1 MEHGRAPQALLPP
14 RPLTDLH
21 LEVVEGVLID
31 VLHLV
36 HQLHG
41 EVCKSLDV
49 GLACLVIGGVVEARG
64 SHVGATYGLDLLQ
77 LPEPIL
83 TDDLDRRSSD

>member
-1 MEHGRAPQALLPP
+1 MEEPTEPFLPP
-14 RPLTDLH
+14 SPLTDLH

-31 VLHLV
+31 VLHLI

-64 SHVGATYGLDLLQ
+64 SHVGATYGLDLFQ
-77 LPEPIL
+77 LLEPIL
-83 TDDLDRRSSD
+83 TDDLDERVQT